1 MICVLLTAEPR
12 YEKEVDKLNLSTG
25 IISMLKKAIGINK
38 IAFNYNA
45 SVEGILLD
53 RPSVHPSSDD
63 SDLQSVDEVGKVEPI
78 TSSDRGMI

>member
-1 MICVLLTAEPR
+1 MLR
-12 YEKEVDKLNLSTG
+12 KEVDKLNLSTG

-45 SVEGILLD
+45 SVEGILPD

-63 SDLQSVDEVGKVEPI
+63 SD
-78 TSSDRGMI
+78 